1 MHHLPEHPLNVIYF
15 PGYILCMSADK
26 PMSDKNTP
34 FVFDSD
40 QYLATG
46 GGSHCYLHTG
56 GCWPSMSYK
65 GGETVD
71 IDMLG

>member
-1 MHHLPEHPLNVIYF
+1 
-15 PGYILCMSADK
+15 MSADK

>member
-1 MHHLPEHPLNVIYF
+1 
-15 PGYILCMSADK
+15 
-26 PMSDKNTP
+26 MSDKNTP